1 MTEMNIV
8 EAINSAFHSEMQK
21 DKDVVLIGEDVGNDG
36 GVFRATQGLLG
47 KFGEKRIIDTPLS
60 EAGIVGTA
68 FGMAIY
74 GLKPVAEIQFDGFIY
89 PAFNQIINHVARIR
103 NRSRGKYHAQMV
115 IRAPYSG
122 GIHAPEHHSESMEA
136 LYIHTPGIKVVI
148 PSTPYDA
155 KGLLI
160 ASIRDPDPVMFLEP
174 KKIYRAF
181 KQEVP
186 EESYEIPLEKAKVEV
201 EGTDVT
207 VISWGSMMSQC
218 RTAVAEMQKQGK
230 SIELVDLRSLS
241 PIDEATIIS
250 SVKKTGK
257 VVVVQEAP
265 RTLGL
270 ASEII
275 SIINDHALLSLEA
288 PVIRITGFDTVF
300 PLAKLENYYLPNVNR
315 IVKGIEWVLNY

>member
-1 MTEMNIV
+1 MNIV

>member
-1 MTEMNIV
+1 MAEMNIV
-8 EAINSAFHSEMQK
+8 EAINSAFHSEMEK
-21 DKDVVLIGEDVGNDG
+21 DKDVILLGEDVGQDG
-36 GVFRATQGLLG
+36 GVFRATQGLL
-47 KFGEKRIIDTPLS
+47 KTFGDGRVIDTPLS
-60 EAGIVGTA
+60 ESGIVGAA

-74 GLKPVAEIQFDGFIY
+74 GLKPIAEIQFDGFIY
-89 PAFNQIINHVARIR
+89 PAFNQIISHVARIR

-115 IRAPYSG
+115 LRAPYSG

-160 ASIRDPDPVMFLEP
+160 ASIRDSDPVMFLEP

-186 EESYEIPLEKAKVEV
+186 EESYAIPLEKARVEV
-201 EGTDVT
+201 EGSDAT
-207 VISWGSMMSQC
+207 VISWGSMMAQC
-218 RTAVAEMQKQGK
+218 RTAVAELQKQGK
-230 SIELVDLRSLS
+230 NIELIDLRSLS
-241 PIDEATIIS
+241 PIDEATIIN
-250 SVKKTGK
+250 SVKKTGR

-288 PVIRITGFDTVF
+288 PVVRVTGFDTVF
-300 PLAKLENYYLPNVNR
+300 PLAKLENYYLPNAKR
-315 IVKGIEWVLNY
+315 IVKGIEWMLNY

>member
-1 MTEMNIV
+1 MNIV

-288 PVIRITGFDTVF
+288 PVVRITGFDTVF
-300 PLAKLENYYLPNVNR
+300 PLAKLEKYYLPNANR